1 VSTTDLDDARVRALP
16 RPGAQAGAAGGSVDA
31 DELDAVA
38 PTGPATKVLVLANE
52 TVTALE
58 LLAELDKIDA
68 DRKAEYFV
76 CTPANPVDTGQA
88 EKSGAAF
95 VRRTRRQGRRAQGAI
110 GDYRPPHRVGRS
122 RAAVRAGP
130 DRILDAP
137 AGIFRVAQ
145 PGHRGLGVVPSC
157 VVDAGD
163 GRQAAERG
171 V

>member
-1 VSTTDLDDARVRALP
+1 MRITIEGFGRATTDLDDARVRALP
-16 RPGAQAGAAGGSVDA
+16 RPGARTRAPADQVEG

-68 DRKAEYFV
+68 DRKAEYLV
-76 CTPANPVDTGQA
+76 HPANPVDTGRA

-122 RAAVRAGP
+122 HPAAVRAG
-130 DRILDAP
+130 
-137 AGIFRVAQ
+137 AGSDSRRTGRNI
-145 PGHRGLGVVPSC
+145 PRGSARTSRPRCS
-157 VVDAGD
+157 AH
-163 GRQAAERG
+163 ERC
-171 V
+171 